1 MTTPP
6 PREAGFA
13 ASGRWLIPAMGLLSL
28 APLIVYHAL
37 FARLFWFG
45 DEFDLIDQ
53 IDRLGFWTWLGRVFA
68 ENFVP
73 LFKLLWG
80 GGVFLFHGSYAAMV
94 VLVWLTHA
102 CNVVLLGR
110 VMRTYGVGWFA
121 VLFAQ
126 AVFGLTSGNLE
137 TLAWTVQ
144 WSAVLS
150 VTFMLIAFERL
161 LATPFTAAAVLGSAA
176 SALSFSRGVLTGPL
190 VVLGSLFP
198 EASRA
203 PVSAG
208 RRLAFRAGCLI
219 SAAAVALLI
228 DLMARGNHHHMAGHL
243 AQAAAFGAW
252 YYCLNPAHDL
262 FSVESMGWHTVVI
275 LGLGKVALI
284 AWTLARSWGRP
295 RMLFA
300 LLVAFDLGNAALLGI
315 GRFHTG
321 YPATVSSRYQ
331 YASLIGIL
339 PLAGYW
345 LEAQW
350 DRLPV
355 SPAQRRAAA
364 MVALGIGIGLMCRNW
379 SGVLDSFTVWRGTDS
394 RQALVAGSEP
404 GPVPGI
410 PTMTRERAR
419 ELIARYHLH

>member
-6 PREAGFA
+6 PRERGVAVPA
-13 ASGRWLIPAMGLLSL
+13 RWLVPAMGALSL
-28 APLIVYHAL
+28 APLVAYHAL

-53 IDRLGFWTWLGRVFA
+53 IDRLGFWAWLWRVFA

-110 VMRTYGVGWFA
+110 VMRAYGIGWLA
-121 VLFAQ
+121 VLFTQ

-150 VTFMLIAFERL
+150 VTFMLFALERL
-161 LATPFTAAAVLGSAA
+161 LAAPFTAAAALGSAA

-198 EASRA
+198 EANRA
-203 PVSAG
+203 PAAAG
-208 RRLAFRAGCLI
+208 RRLAFRAGCLL
-219 SAAAVALLI
+219 SAAVVALLI
-228 DLMARGNHHHMAGHL
+228 DLLARGNHHHMAGHL
-243 AQAAAFGAW
+243 GQAAAFGAW
-252 YYCLNPAHDL
+252 YYGLNPAHDL
-262 FSVESMGWHTVVI
+262 FSVESMGWRTVVI

-284 AWTLARSWGRP
+284 AWALARSRGRP

-321 YPATVSSRYQ
+321 FAATVSSRYQ

-350 DRLPV
+350 DRMPV
-355 SPAQRRAAA
+355 SPTLRRAAA
-364 MVALGIGIGLMCRNW
+364 MAALGVGMGLMVRNW

-394 RQALVAGSEP
+394 RQALLAASGP

-419 ELIARYHLH
+419 ELIAKYHLH